1 MSERVGFCGDFKA
14 AMSLDLSLLATSSGV
29 GSSGWVMLQRR
40 HDTIKYGYEGGC
52 DNDGVHKGLVFM
64 VNIMRSL
71 SSFHYSAIIVF
82 SLLRSW

>member
-40 HDTIKYGYEGGC
+40 QDTIRYCCDGGY
-52 DNDGVHKGLVFM
+52 DNDGVHNTLGFTVIEIGRAH
-64 VNIMRSL
+64 V
-71 SSFHYSAIIVF
+71 
-82 SLLRSW
+82 